1 MRQGSLRYAS
11 ENTAVFCLD
20 PQILPCARILLA
32 GDGFLRV
39 SRRKGGDRQMAVYTI
54 IRVYE
59 VPADNQQQATD
70 RMIEA
75 LALHV
80 ERDFHVKDVIRE
92 PGAKPG
98 QGKPV
103 VLKPPAGWLT
113 LVARQLTGK
122 TR

>member
-1 MRQGSLRYAS
+1 
-11 ENTAVFCLD
+11 
-20 PQILPCARILLA
+20 
-32 GDGFLRV
+32 
-39 SRRKGGDRQMAVYTI
+39 MAVYTI

-59 VPADNQQQATD
+59 VPADTQQQATD

-80 ERDFHVKDVIRE
+80 EQDFHVKDLIRE
-92 PGAKPG
+92 PGAHPG